1 GGEQRVRPAQDGD
14 ANLLSIGSAVIHA
27 KLPTKTQSA
36 PLGGA
41 QLIDLAQQLFDAA
54 AHLLAFRLQGFD
66 FIRQQRRL
74 PFGLGGFFHG
84 GFPLLPQA
92 RHKLHG
98 ALYAI
103 FQTAEGIGFLVG
115 GAHSFSRAARA
126 DSFTARADCASS
138 ARLRKAASSCSATS
152 AKTLRFR
159 SMPAALRPCTN
170 LL

>member
-1 GGEQRVRPAQDGD
+1 MVTRTCCLSGA
-14 ANLLSIGSAVIHA
+14 LLSMRNSPQ
-27 KLPTKTQSA
+27 KPKA

-41 QLIDLAQQLFDAA
+41 QLIDLSQQLFNPA
-54 AHLLAFRLQGFD
+54 AHLLSLRLQGLN

-74 PFGLGGFFHG
+74 APGLGGLFHR
-84 GFPLLPQA
+84 GFPLPAQPPG
-92 RHKLHG
+92 KLDG

-103 FQTAEGIGFLVG
+103 FQAAQRIAFLFG
-115 GAHSFSRAARA
+115 WTHAFSSRAARA

-152 AKTLRFR
+152 ARTLRFK
-159 SMPAALRPCTN
+159 SIPAAFRPWIN

>member
-1 GGEQRVRPAQDGD
+1 Q
-14 ANLLSIGSAVIHA
+14 
-27 KLPTKTQSA
+27 KTCSA

-54 AHLLAFRLQGFD
+54 AHLLAFPLQGFD
-66 FIRQQRRL
+66 FSRQQRRL
-74 PFGLGGFFHG
+74 ALGFGGFFHG
-84 GFPLLPQA
+84 AFPLLPQA
-92 RHKLHG
+92 RHQLHG

-103 FQTAEGIGFLVG
+103 FQTAEGIVFRIGR
-115 GAHSFSRAARA
+115 AHSFSRAARA

-138 ARLRKAASSCSATS
+138 ARLRKAASSWSATS
-152 AKTLRFR
+152 ARTLRFK